1 MKKIALYII
10 AIPLL
15 FAACKSKCVED
26 LGIHSSKD
34 LSLKPYDEIKVSGPI
49 KLLLRQDSTY
59 KLNIGADSSV
69 IGMVKADVSG
79 HELTLKLDAEK
90 YCGKDSIIITAGIG
104 DLKKLSAAE
113 AVKVY
118 TTSKINLNDIT
129 INLSGA
135 TLLKLDINA
144 GKLTLNNDGAAAI
157 NLIGQA
163 GAHVLKSKGT
173 LNLDAFDFAA
183 GIYDLDIEGAGKAN
197 INVLNDLKVRTTGA
211 TEIYYKGNPKNVDE
225 KKSGVSKLQKV
236 N

>member
-1 MKKIALYII
+1 MKKVALYII
-10 AIPLL
+10 AVPLL

-34 LSLKPYDEIKVSGPI
+34 LSLKPYDEIKVSGPV

-69 IGMVKADVSG
+69 IGLVKAEVSG
-79 HELTLKLDAEK
+79 HELTVKLDAEK
-90 YCGKDSIIITAGIG
+90 YCGKDSIIVTAGIG

>member
-1 MKKIALYII
+1 MKKIALYVF

-26 LGIHSSKD
+26 LGIHSSKE
-34 LSLKPYDEIKVSGPI
+34 LSLQPYDEIKVSGPI

-69 IGMVKADVSG
+69 IGLVKAEVSG
-79 HELTLKLDAEK
+79 HELTVKLDAAK
-90 YCGKDSIIITAGIG
+90 YCGTDSIIVTAGIG
-104 DLKKLSAAE
+104 ELKKLSASE
-113 AVKVY
+113 AVRVY

-135 TLLKLDINA
+135 TVLKLDLNA
-144 GKLTLNNDGAAAI
+144 GKLALNNDGAAAI

-163 GAHVLKSKGT
+163 GTHQLKSKGSI
-173 LNLDAFDFAA
+173 NLDAFDFAA
-183 GIYDLDIEGAGKAN
+183 GIYDLDIEGAGKAK
-197 INVLNDLKVRTTGA
+197 INVLNDLKVKTTGA

>member
-26 LGIHSSKD
+26 IGIHSSKD

-69 IGMVKADVSG
+69 IGMVKAEVSG